1 MGKIKPKTV
10 SDLMDVATD
19 LQMERMRATINALG
33 HQRMI
38 EETGME
44 VNAEDPATTTNMA
57 LTAK

>member
-1 MGKIKPKTV
+1 
-10 SDLMDVATD
+10 
-19 LQMERMRATINALG
+19 MERMRATTNARD

-44 VNAEDPATTTNMA
+44 VNAEDPTTTTTMA